1 MYMTKG
7 MRLAGMSNTDRH
19 TVLNLNI
26 TPARS
31 FFRLNFSARKSCP
44 QNRYIV
50 VRSSPTRIVLT
61 CEVAR
66 PLKFSNCIDLRGS
79 SPTQIVLTCEVARPL
94 EFSNCIDLRGS
105 SPTRIVLTC
114 RIHYPYPIV
123 IGRSIL
129 TSMVQPMVYWEN
141 ATANCNRR
149 TCEIYSQQP

>member
-61 CEVAR
+61 C
-66 PLKFSNCIDLRGS
+66 
-79 SPTQIVLTCEVARPL
+79 
-94 EFSNCIDLRGS
+94 
-105 SPTRIVLTC
+105 

-149 TCEIYSQQP
+149 TCEIYSQQPWFTITATRLNRIRTYTYNLQELMIVVISSNITAYNSAKVFWQLV